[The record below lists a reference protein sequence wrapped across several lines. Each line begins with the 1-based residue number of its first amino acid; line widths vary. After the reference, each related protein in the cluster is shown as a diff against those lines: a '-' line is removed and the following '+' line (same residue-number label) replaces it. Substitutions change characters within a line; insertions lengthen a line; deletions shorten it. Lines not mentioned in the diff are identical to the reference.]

1 MQPPNF
7 TFKTKY
13 KRLMLGI
20 HCEIGFQFT
29 SSQQQC
35 FVCLF
40 PLLVT
45 PTSMPGR
52 HNYTNIS
59 TSWSLPNEPSTNSKI
74 SSTKSEGLSTKSE
87 GLSTRSE
94 GLSTKIEGLSTKTE
108 WLSTKSEGLSTK
120 PEGLSTRSEEL
131 SAIPSEQTT
140 VHTGRYSSSRNKMK
154 AISLGTTL
162 PLVIVFIAIIGYI
175 TYKKRR

>member
-52 HNYTNIS
+52 HNCTNIS
-59 TSWSLPNEPSTNSKI
+59 TSSTLPNEPSTNSKI
-74 SSTKSEGLSTKSE
+74 SSTKSEGLST
-87 GLSTRSE
+87 RSE
-94 GLSTKIEGLSTKTE
+94 GLSTKIEDLSTKTK

-120 PEGLSTRSEEL
+120 PDGLSTRSEEL